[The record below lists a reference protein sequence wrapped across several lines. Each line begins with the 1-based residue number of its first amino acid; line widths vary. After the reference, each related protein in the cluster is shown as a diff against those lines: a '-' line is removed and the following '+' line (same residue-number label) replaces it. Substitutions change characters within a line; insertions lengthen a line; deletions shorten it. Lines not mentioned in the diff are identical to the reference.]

1 MFPNKT
7 ISVEP
12 WSPKG
17 DDSEGR
23 QAVMQVT
30 MNRPDVFNAFHETMV
45 VEVDQAFSQLAALPE
60 VRVIIL
66 AGAGKHFSAG
76 ADLQWMQKASRASFD
91 WNLEDARRFAGMFS
105 RIHRFPKPV
114 IARVQ
119 GAAMG
124 GGAGLVCACDF
135 AIGSENARFAIS
147 EARFGI
153 IPSVIGP
160 YLVNAVGPRAAR
172 RLALTTTKIGAE
184 EALRLGLLQQ
194 LVSAEE
200 LDAAI
205 DSVVRDLLDGGPQ
218 AHKEIKQLFSRLSIG
233 PVADETI
240 ELTAQTISRL
250 RGTEEA
256 REGFEAF
263 LTKRPASWVPK
274 D

>member
-7 ISVEP
+7 ISVAP
-12 WSPKG
+12 WSRGGGESKRP
-17 DDSEGR
+17 E
-23 QAVMQVT
+23 AVMQVT
-30 MNRPDVFNAFHETMV
+30 MNRPDVFNAFDETMV
-45 VEVDQAFSQLAALPE
+45 VEIDQAFSQLAALPE

-76 ADLQWMQKASRASFD
+76 ADLQWMQKASRASFE
-91 WNLEDARRFAGMFS
+91 WNLEDARGFAGMFA
-105 RIHRFPKPV
+105 RIHRCPKPV

-135 AIGSENARFAIS
+135 AIGSDNARFAIS
-147 EARFGI
+147 EAKFGI

-184 EALRLGLLQQ
+184 EGLRLGLLQQ
-194 LVSAEE
+194 LVRAEDLDSAIEE
-200 LDAAI
+200 A
-205 DSVVRDLLDGGPQ
+205 VRDLLNGGPQ
-218 AHKEIKQLFSRLSIG
+218 AHQEIKQLFSKLSLG
-233 PVADETI
+233 PVTDETI

-263 LTKRPASWVPK
+263 LAKRPASWMPK
-274 D
+274 G